1 MSTLRVVVVDDE
13 ELARKVV
20 AEYLAGQPDVTVVA
34 ECEDGVSAVDAIQ
47 TVRPDLVFLD
57 VQMPGLDG
65 FEVIDRV
72 GVDRMPAV
80 VFVTAFDVHAIR
92 AFEVHAVDYVLKP
105 FEDKRLRAA
114 LQHARSRQEGE
125 LGKQL
130 AQVVRAWNA
139 GVSYVPTGSSSEP
152 DPEGDV
158 PTTADRVLTLHN
170 GNADAPRD
178 PAAFIARFTVRE
190 DGRIRFVQATDVD
203 YIEADGNYIIMHV
216 GDARHRVRAS
226 LRDVSRQLD
235 PKVFMRVHRS
245 TIVNIHRIREVQ
257 PWFGGDYIAILR
269 SGVKLKV
276 SRQRAPQLLRPMA

>member
-1 MSTLRVVVVDDE
+1 
-13 ELARKVV
+13 
-20 AEYLAGQPDVTVVA
+20 
-34 ECEDGVSAVDAIQ
+34 
-47 TVRPDLVFLD
+47 
-57 VQMPGLDG
+57 
-65 FEVIDRV
+65 
-72 GVDRMPAV
+72 VDRMPAV

-114 LQHARSRQEGE
+114 LQHARARQEGE

-130 AQVVRAWNA
+130 AQVVRAWNGGA
-139 GVSYVPTGSSSEP
+139 PHTPNAGSS
-152 DPEGDV
+152 DADA
-158 PTTADRVLTLHN
+158 TADATSPGERVLALHH
-170 GNADAPRD
+170 APEAVARDATT
-178 PAAFIARFTVRE
+178 FIARFTVRE